1 MKLTLP
7 LQRDNPARK
16 PPGLAYDCELAARV
30 RDGDRDALKLLV
42 DRHMGRVQ
50 TYLLHRLGTGHDAMI
65 EKVVAATF
73 TDAMRRLRPYARGT
87 ASTPM
92 EMWLIRLA
100 ERRLV
105 QARPAAPPP
114 VKVDKAT
121 DPPSDLTRLRSAI
134 SSLRPR
140 HGFVLALA
148 VYEQMPPADIAATLG
163 VTPTAAMRRLRA
175 ALMRVA
181 RVLQQQEEDD

>member
-1 MKLTLP
+1 MKITLP
-7 LQRDNPARK
+7 IQRDNAARK

-50 TYLLHRLGTGHDAMI
+50 TYLLHRLGSGHDDTI

-73 TDAMRRLRPYARGT
+73 ADAMRRLGPYARGT

-100 ERRLV
+100 ERRLA
-105 QARPAAPPP
+105 QARPTPPPP
-114 VKVDKAT
+114 VKIDKSA
-121 DPPSDLTRLRSAI
+121 DPPSDLTRLRAAMTA
-134 SSLRPR
+134 LPPR
-140 HGFVLALA
+140 HRFVLALA
-148 VYEQMPPADIAATLG
+148 IYEQMPPADIASTLG
-163 VTPTAAMRRLRA
+163 VTPSAAMRRLRS

-181 RVLQQQEEDD
+181 KALHRQEEDE